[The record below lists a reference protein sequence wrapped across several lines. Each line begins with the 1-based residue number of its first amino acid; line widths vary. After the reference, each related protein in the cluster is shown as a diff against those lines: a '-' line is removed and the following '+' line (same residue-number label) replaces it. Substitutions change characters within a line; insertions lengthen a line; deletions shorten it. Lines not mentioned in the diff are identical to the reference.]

1 MNLKQLTL
9 AAGAVAM
16 LGLAPVTADAGPL
29 TDVDLLNGSGTTLA
43 SNVREL
49 DWISS
54 SAGLAI
60 GIGPFGAP
68 LAVGQTFDF
77 VYQSILI
84 GATDPGGAAVSFTST
99 LNSSGTGAP
108 LAGTDYQF
116 TIVARFQEV
125 VTAVLGGGTSAVF
138 GLGGAGGTI
147 SIFYDEVGLGG
158 TEASITSGMGY
169 DDGTEVARFSLV
181 SQSSTFTATSGSTGG
196 GFASIDAQLS
206 AMADFV
212 NDDFISGLLK
222 PVFDLEFFGFLEFPG
237 NPPANQTTAF
247 HVGGSA
253 HYPDTTVALADP
265 FDILFQVDGKNTFS
279 IVPEP
284 MNLLLFGIGL
294 LVLGVFS
301 RKRLTAV

>member
-29 TDVDLLNGSGTTLA
+29 TDVDLLDGSGGTLA
-43 SNVREL
+43 SNVREM
-49 DWISS
+49 DWTSS

-77 VYQSILI
+77 VYQSILT
-84 GATDPGGAAVSFTST
+84 GATDPGGGAVSFAST
-99 LNSSGTGAP
+99 LNSSGTGGA
-108 LAGTDYQF
+108 LAGTEYQF

-125 VTAVLGGGTSAVF
+125 VTAVLGGGTSAIF

-158 TEASITSGMGY
+158 GGTEASIAAGTGY

-181 SQSSTFTATSGSTGG
+181 SQTSTFTATTGSSGVGVATL
-196 GFASIDAQLS
+196 DAQVQAAL
-206 AMADFV
+206 DFV
-212 NDDFISGLLK
+212 LDEFILGLIDT
-222 PVFDLEFFGFLEFPG
+222 VFDLEFFGTLQFPPT
-237 NPPANQTTAF
+237 PPAANTTDF

-253 HYPDTTVALADP
+253 FYPDTAVAAN
-265 FDILFQVDGKNTFS
+265 DILFQVDGNNTFS

-284 MNLLLFGIGL
+284 VNLLLFGIGL